1 MMINT
6 QAKKARGWVILPFL
20 ACFLLLVTSVYQQI
34 SDKHDILALLQQG
47 EPTATHYEEL
57 EGIYKTY
64 GLYDQAEHLLSY
76 GVIASASG
84 YGGPITLLINVS
96 QEGTLKNAVLV
107 EDSETPL
114 YLRKVLEAGYPE
126 NLIGKTVT
134 QPLAAHEDIDSVSGA
149 TRTTDGIMLA
159 VEKGMFQVGKNQL
172 GLTVPRL
179 KTFHFQWQDGLVLL
193 MLLVAILASARNMKK
208 LRPWISAAAVFV
220 FGFMENSS
228 LTIGNYLSIVALKM
242 PAFSE
247 RPIWYVI
254 VIGVLLVTL
263 LWGRNFY
270 CSWLCPFGAV
280 QEGLY
285 KALNLADYR
294 PNSQLIS
301 YARKSRWLF
310 LWLAAMLALFFNN
323 PGIASFEP
331 FSVFFDGD
339 GNTSQWMMMLLILLF
354 SIFILRFWC
363 RCFCPMGVLL
373 DFIASGRRKGQQ
385 LFRNKLEP
393 EEGKAEKE
401 ERQGEEEPG
410 WAELGPVEG
419 EALEEGGMKKE
430 VAASRAC
437 SGCQKGESKR
447 EQHPLSSGDKLVAA
461 ALAAIWILI
470 IGALLQNM
478 GII

>member
-1 MMINT
+1 MMSTI
-6 QAKKARGWVILPFL
+6 QAKKARGWAILPFL

-34 SDKHDILALLQQG
+34 SDKQDTLSLLQQG
-47 EPTATHYEEL
+47 EPAATHYEEL

-64 GLYDQAEHLLSY
+64 GLYDQSEHLLSY

-114 YLRKVLEAGYPE
+114 YLRKVLEAGYPG
-126 NLIGKTVT
+126 NLSGKTVT

-172 GLTVPRL
+172 GLTVPHL

-208 LRPWISAAAVFV
+208 LRPWILVATVFV

-228 LTIGNYLSIVALKM
+228 LTIGNYMSIVALKM

-254 VIGVLLVTL
+254 VIGVFLVTL

-280 QEGLY
+280 QEGMY

-294 PNSQLIS
+294 PNPQLIS
-301 YARKSRWLF
+301 GTRKSRWLF
-310 LWLAAMLALFFNN
+310 LWLAAMLALLFNN

-339 GNTSQWMMMLLILLF
+339 GNTSQWVMMLLILLF

-363 RCFCPMGVLL
+363 RCFCPMGAFL
-373 DFIASGRRKGQQ
+373 DFTASCRRKGEQV
-385 LFRNKLEP
+385 FRNKHET
-393 EEGKAEKE
+393 EGIRTKKE
-401 ERQGEEEPG
+401 ERQGGEEPG
-410 WAELGPVEG
+410 WAELSTAEG
-419 EALEEGGMKKE
+419 EVLGGDSMKSE
-430 VAASRAC
+430 VAAGRAC
-437 SGCQKGESKR
+437 SGCRKGER
-447 EQHPLSSGDKLVAA
+447 EKQRLSSGDKLVAA

-470 IGALLQNM
+470 IGALLQNT